1 MNKQTKLST
10 LIECGERQ
18 LWMMHSLRHQ
28 EDLITLSV
36 TAHTTTK
43 DLQAGWRDLLETL
56 HHGPWRAKLFAEREE
71 AILFC
76 RTKASITQ
84 V

>member
-1 MNKQTKLST
+1 MSDMDG
-10 LIECGERQ
+10 IV
-18 LWMMHSLRHQ
+18 SLRNQ
-28 EDLITLSV
+28 GDLITLKV
-36 TAHTTTK
+36 TAQTTTR
-43 DLQAGWRDLLETL
+43 DLWTGWHDLLETL

-76 RTKASITQ
+76 KTKANITQ

>member
-1 MNKQTKLST
+1 MDDAL
-10 LIECGERQ
+10 
-18 LWMMHSLRHQ
+18 SLRHQ

-43 DLQAGWRDLLETL
+43 YLQAGWRDLLETL

>member
-1 MNKQTKLST
+1 MDDAL
-10 LIECGERQ
+10 
-18 LWMMHSLRHQ
+18 SLRHQ

-36 TAHTTTK
+36 TAHTTTTTK